1 MSGLRYGRRD
11 DLSHLRRQAAKDTRA
26 EVRDLAA
33 WEARQ
38 RVAVCDE
45 EPYPIASPNE
55 PQENRY

>member
-1 MSGLRYGRRD
+1 MSGLRFGRRD
-11 DLSHLRRQAAKDTRA
+11 DLSHLRRQAEKDDRA

-55 PQENRY
+55 DAERQW